1 MEVIKAAIESQKGK
15 KKNFLINYIE
25 NKLSKINLSYS
36 HRNTKKAIQITIEM
50 CVLGIL
56 YFIFSSQFFKG
67 IWYLYVLIIISTI
80 SFMLTY
86 LDVRLELIKKKVK
99 SDIPK
104 TTRKI
109 RHYLVLTKNI
119 SKALG
124 FAAQKSPETT
134 VDYVQKMK
142 VAVDSKDPKLALE
155 ELKKSSSEEW
165 VKLECSLIN
174 YCKINGDKDKTISK
188 SLNKV
193 TNIIDFVNIQQGLDN
208 AEILWAQI
216 FTFLLP
222 ILGIPGIQ
230 YMNDF
235 MFKSLDQA
243 NLYLDNRA
251 NVIAAQ
257 ILLISNIL
265 TLFISWIRKNN

>member
-1 MEVIKAAIESQKGK
+1 MELIKAAIESQKSK
-15 KKNFLINYIE
+15 KRDWPIQYIE
-25 NKLSKINLSYS
+25 NQLVKINLSYS
-36 HRNTKKAIQITIEM
+36 HRNAKKAVQITIEM
-50 CVLGIL
+50 CALGIL

-67 IWYLYVLIIISTI
+67 IWYLKLLIVISTI
-80 SFMLTY
+80 IFMLTY
-86 LDVRLELIKKKVK
+86 LDVRLELLKKKVK
-99 SDIPK
+99 GDIPK

-119 SKALG
+119 SKALKL
-124 FAAQKSPETT
+124 AAQKSPETT
-134 VDYVQKMK
+134 RDYVQKMK
-142 VAVDSKDPKLALE
+142 EAVDSKDAKAAIE

-165 VKLECSLIN
+165 IKLECNLIH
-174 YCKINGDKDKTISK
+174 YCKVNGDKDKTISK
-188 SLNKV
+188 NLSKV
-193 TNIIDFVNIQQGLDN
+193 TNIIDFVNLQQGLDN

-216 FTFLLP
+216 FVFILP

-230 YMNDF
+230 YMNNF
-235 MFKSLDQA
+235 MFESLEQS
-243 NLYLDNRA
+243 NLYLSNSA